1 MGKKQQEALETC
13 EAPGGA
19 TILHRDID
27 THSVNNLSRGHNRDE
42 YSEHAEVKEGQLLHD
57 LKASGVFIP
66 KFPIISN
73 AAQAARHLD
82 GNQEGRK

>member
-19 TILHRDID
+19 TILQRDIN
-27 THSVNNLSRGHNRDE
+27 THLVNNLSHDE

-66 KFPIISN
+66 KFPIIPN
-73 AAQAARHLD
+73 VAQAARHLD